1 MYCYTRKE
9 RTGLSLIAAALLLGG
24 CAGAPKN
31 AEEFR
36 ELVREGARY
45 NLKIIES
52 LEVARP
58 FPDVSSTL
66 RQKTD
71 ECLRVRMAA
80 QGTARGSVGAFVP
93 RTVTHTYKPTFI
105 AMANK
110 AELHVQMKKAGGGT
124 HELGAPPDGYYR
136 VVLDATPAGPNK
148 TKIVMYVNSSDD
160 NLIRNAMRG
169 WVQGTNL
176 GCPDVT
182 KR

>member
-31 AEEFR
+31 AEDFR
-36 ELVREGARY
+36 QMAREAAPY
-45 NLKIIES
+45 HLKIIEN

-58 FPDVSSTL
+58 FRDVSSTL

-71 ECLRVRMAA
+71 ECLRVKLTRE
-80 QGTARGSVGAFVP
+80 GTYRHTDF
-93 RTVTHTYKPTFI
+93 TMTHTYKPTFI
-105 AMANK
+105 ATANK
-110 AELHVQMKKAGGGT
+110 AELHVQLKMEGT
-124 HELGAPPDGYYR
+124 RSYEFGAPPDGSYR

-148 TKIVMYVNSSDD
+148 TKIVMYVNSIDD

-176 GCPDVT
+176 GCPDVS